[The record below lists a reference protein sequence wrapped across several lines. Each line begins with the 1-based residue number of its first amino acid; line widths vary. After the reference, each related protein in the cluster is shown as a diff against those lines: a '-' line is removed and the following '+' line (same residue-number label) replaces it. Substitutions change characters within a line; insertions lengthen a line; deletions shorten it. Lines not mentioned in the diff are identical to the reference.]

1 MEKLSQVLKVSDM
14 EWRNDII
21 RKLCL
26 LQPVDTVVEAP
37 SRFIRHIRII
47 VKIRLRFKKCPLRL
61 VASPRV
67 PARPPFLFVGQRLRG
82 TAQGVSGGRVGGY

>member
-37 SRFIRHIRII
+37 SRFIRHDKSIAK
-47 VKIRLRFKKCPLRL
+47 VDN
-61 VASPRV
+61 
-67 PARPPFLFVGQRLRG
+67 
-82 TAQGVSGGRVGGY
+82 